1 MKRLNLSLAFL
12 LIFAGF
18 LSNAIAESAIES
30 KLKIIIPKVKF
41 ENHSVADAISFITKM
56 SRDQDVDKKGINI
69 VLLKDAAASKVKINL
84 DADSIPVAEIIKYI
98 CLQAKLSY
106 KVEAFAVVIGNKGG
120 VGQLDTKFYL
130 ANAKLIGIIDE
141 SYKGDMKAFLEQVGV
156 KFPPGSKCTLVRS
169 MNRIVITNSK
179 EQHEKLKTLLK
190 QL

>member
-1 MKRLNLSLAFL
+1 MKALHLNLGL
-12 LIFAGF
+12 LVCFTGF
-18 LSNAIAESAIES
+18 CLSVNAASRIEA

-41 ENHSVADAISFITKM
+41 ADHSVADAFEFVVKM
-56 SRDQDVDKKGINI
+56 SREQDVDKKGINI
-69 VLLKDAAASKVKINL
+69 VLLKDAKNSKVKINL
-84 DADSIPVAEIIKYI
+84 DADNMPVAEIIKYL

-106 KVEAFAVVIGNKGG
+106 KVEAFAIVIGNKGV
-120 VGQLDTKFYL
+120 VGQMDTKFYL

-141 SYKGDMKAFLEQVGV
+141 SFKGDTKVFLEQVGV